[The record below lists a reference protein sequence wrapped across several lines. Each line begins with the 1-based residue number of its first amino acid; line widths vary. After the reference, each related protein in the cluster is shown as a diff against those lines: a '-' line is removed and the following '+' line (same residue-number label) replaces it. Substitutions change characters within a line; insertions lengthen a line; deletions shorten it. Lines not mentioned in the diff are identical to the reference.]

1 MQATI
6 DQQTQEKIKQVSE
19 ETGIPEPE
27 VLDRAL
33 DMLLLT
39 EEMHGLRDLKDDMDF
54 WQQRYL
60 DTLATEDERIATLE
74 YDKGGHMTYG
84 SLIFPRKADT
94 CSVAYDP
101 RLLSPTP
108 PNPLPSLFL
117 SLQHLRHSVSP
128 TLFS

>member
-39 EEMHGLRDLKDDMDF
+39 EEMHSLRALKDDLDF

-60 DTLATEDERIATLE
+60 DTLTLEDERSATLE
-74 YDKGGHMTYG
+74 YDQGGHMG
-84 SLIFPRKADT
+84 
-94 CSVAYDP
+94 
-101 RLLSPTP
+101 
-108 PNPLPSLFL
+108 N
-117 SLQHLRHSVSP
+117 
-128 TLFS
+128 

>member
-60 DTLATEDERIATLE
+60 DTLALEDERIATLD
-74 YDKGGHMTYG
+74 YDQGGPMGH
-84 SLIFPRKADT
+84 
-94 CSVAYDP
+94 
-101 RLLSPTP
+101 
-108 PNPLPSLFL
+108 
-117 SLQHLRHSVSP
+117 
-128 TLFS
+128 

>member
-6 DQQTQEKIKQVSE
+6 DQQTQEKIRQVSE

-39 EEMHGLRDLKDDMDF
+39 EEMHGLRALKDDLDF

-60 DTLATEDERIATLE
+60 DTLAFEDERIATLD
-74 YDKGGHMTYG
+74 YDKGGDMG
-84 SLIFPRKADT
+84 
-94 CSVAYDP
+94 
-101 RLLSPTP
+101 
-108 PNPLPSLFL
+108 N
-117 SLQHLRHSVSP
+117 
-128 TLFS
+128 

>member
-39 EEMHGLRDLKDDMDF
+39 EEMHGLRALKDDLDF

-60 DTLATEDERIATLE
+60 DTLKLEDERMANLE
-74 YDKGGHMTYG
+74 YDQGGHMG
-84 SLIFPRKADT
+84 
-94 CSVAYDP
+94 
-101 RLLSPTP
+101 
-108 PNPLPSLFL
+108 N
-117 SLQHLRHSVSP
+117 
-128 TLFS
+128 

>member
-60 DTLATEDERIATLE
+60 DTLDLEDERLATLE
-74 YDKGGHMTYG
+74 YDQGRDMGH
-84 SLIFPRKADT
+84 
-94 CSVAYDP
+94 
-101 RLLSPTP
+101 
-108 PNPLPSLFL
+108 
-117 SLQHLRHSVSP
+117 
-128 TLFS
+128 

>member
-6 DQQTQEKIKQVSE
+6 DQQTQEKIRQVSE

-39 EEMHGLRDLKDDMDF
+39 EEMHGLRALKDDLDF

-60 DTLATEDERIATLE
+60 DTLAFEDERIATLD
-74 YDKGGHMTYG
+74 YDQGGTMG
-84 SLIFPRKADT
+84 
-94 CSVAYDP
+94 
-101 RLLSPTP
+101 
-108 PNPLPSLFL
+108 N
-117 SLQHLRHSVSP
+117 
-128 TLFS
+128 